1 MRGATSKD
9 GKLAGNRQMV
19 DRYDQSK
26 GGGAAKAE
34 PKGDAMDAGEK
45 DHAEIKDVVAQHGPA
60 HTHIHTKDQGGK
72 HHSETHHADGH
83 VHHADHDTGDEAR
96 EHDKEAM
103 DEDGEGAA
111 EGDEAGGDGK
121 GANLMSGLDSS
132 GGGGGFMPKG
142 S

>member
-26 GGGAAKAE
+26 GGGAKAE
-34 PKGDAMDAGEK
+34 PKGDAMDVGEK

-60 HTHIHTKDQGGK
+60 HTHIHTKEGGK

-96 EHDKEAM
+96 EHEHRRAAAT
-103 DEDGEGAA
+103 GAA
-111 EGDEAGGDGK
+111 RRPTDHARRFCRAK
-121 GANLMSGLDSS
+121 GTL
-132 GGGGGFMPKG
+132 
-142 S
+142 

>member
-26 GGGAAKAE
+26 GGGAKAE

-60 HTHIHTKDQGGK
+60 HTHIHTKEGGK

-103 DEDGEGAA
+103 DEDGEMGEHA
-111 EGDEAGGDGK
+111 EPDGDEGMGGMGGK
-121 GANLMSGLDSS
+121 PPMGGGG
-132 GGGGGFMPKG
+132 GGGGGFMP
-142 S
+142 SAA